1 MEREAAIVIMSLL
14 MSGGSVSADEI
25 IDQVEIGK
33 QHYVEGNYAAAITE
47 FEFALGTLRGKLSA
61 LFVATMPDPPVL
73 WTAEEA
79 DSNSGTALFGG
90 GLMITREY
98 HEQKGEGK
106 VKAELVIDSPM
117 AQAFST
123 VLTSPVMVANEP
135 QVERIRLGETNALL
149 NWDPDERSGDISLS
163 IGGRVLA
170 KMEGDGLSD
179 KAVLI
184 DLMKTWDLDAVKHV
198 AGL

>member
-1 MEREAAIVIMSLL
+1 MHKEVTIVIMSLL
-14 MSGGSVSADEI
+14 MGGGSVSADEI
-25 IDQVEIGK
+25 IDQIEVGK
-33 QHYVEGNYAAAITE
+33 RNYVEGNYAAAITE

-61 LFVATMPDPPVL
+61 LFIATMPDPPIL
-73 WTAEEA
+73 WTAEQA

-98 HEQKGEGK
+98 HEQKGQGK

-117 AQAFST
+117 AQAFSS

-149 NWDPDERSGDISLS
+149 TWNPDERSGDITLS

-170 KMEGDGLSD
+170 KIEGDDLND

-184 DLMKTWDLDAVKHV
+184 DLMKTWDLDAIKHV